1 MPTAEGQAWGPNWR
15 RFSEA
20 RRRLVPPPRTTCT
33 IASMPKWMRFAPT
46 SHHPP
51 SHHLHGGSGS
61 LNAVRETGGCGIGL
75 VFNAVTMLCRRSM
88 GERVSSLSSSTRL
101 QNAVR
106 RPLGFCAW
114 GLLFFVLAGPHHTGC
129 HRGLPAITTSPTG
142 LLTFSPPAPVA
153 GLPPI
158 PSNPSAAA
166 AAPAVPNAAG
176 SLSSASAPS
185 TTATLPSGVA
195 IAQSSE
201 LEKRIRSLDEAN
213 QQLTA
218 QLAQAQQQT
227 KLYKDRSDL
236 MQRQLA
242 DVSGQLQSRVAA
254 SAIAA
259 MPPPPVVKPPPAMV
273 PEGREFGSNTS
284 RRSGAR
290 LTANVSRELESD
302 PLRDLGYEV
311 EVASDGLRLRIPSD
325 QLFQSG
331 SSQLTPSGTGLL
343 DRIAQILKTHYS
355 DRRIAIEGYTD
366 NSPIYGGAYTTS
378 HQLTSAQ
385 AEAVLEQWIRRN
397 QLPASQ
403 FVTLAHG
410 SNHPISDNQNPAGRA
425 ANRRIE
431 VVVQAEGA
439 R

>member
-1 MPTAEGQAWGPNWR
+1 
-15 RFSEA
+15 
-20 RRRLVPPPRTTCT
+20 
-33 IASMPKWMRFAPT
+33 
-46 SHHPP
+46 
-51 SHHLHGGSGS
+51 
-61 LNAVRETGGCGIGL
+61 
-75 VFNAVTMLCRRSM
+75 
-88 GERVSSLSSSTRL
+88 
-101 QNAVR
+101 
-106 RPLGFCAW
+106 
-114 GLLFFVLAGPHHTGC
+114 
-129 HRGLPAITTSPTG
+129 
-142 LLTFSPPAPVA
+142 
-153 GLPPI
+153 
-158 PSNPSAAA
+158 
-166 AAPAVPNAAG
+166 
-176 SLSSASAPS
+176 
-185 TTATLPSGVA
+185 
-195 IAQSSE
+195 